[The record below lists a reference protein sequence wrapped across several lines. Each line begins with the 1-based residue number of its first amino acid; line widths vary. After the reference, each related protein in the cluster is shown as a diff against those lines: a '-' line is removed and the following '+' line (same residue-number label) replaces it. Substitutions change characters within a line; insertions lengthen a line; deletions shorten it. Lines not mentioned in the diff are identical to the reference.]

1 MATKTDSPTLDE
13 LFAEAFSTD
22 EVETQPVEVV
32 AEETVEV
39 EEGEQ
44 PEEVA
49 VPAKLSDI
57 IEQPSFEDSTKPTV
71 DLAQKVVLP
80 DGTEATIQDL
90 IAGNMRERDYTQKR
104 QRDSAAVEL
113 YDMLQEDPEGTI
125 AALAQKVGLRLAD
138 DYAANQLRNKKDVS
152 RIVKGDD
159 DKLAELV
166 AAEAKKV
173 FEQFRQSDPVIREQ
187 EARAAQM
194 KVQQE
199 FDRIQTVYGATL
211 DEADRN
217 ALLGIA
223 IKNNDPNLE
232 FIYLRAQAA
241 LNAKKA
247 EAERINQ
254 GRVRKTAGTPLP
266 TKADQLTQ
274 RPKSIED
281 AFKLAELQL
290 ATA

>member
-22 EVETQPVEVV
+22 EVETQPVEAV

-173 FEQFRQSDPVIREQ
+173 FEQFRQTDPVIREQ